1 MKYIRMLFWVI
12 FLMPTLVFSQDKA
25 QDLDTGWIR
34 FIEVL
39 DAFATETRQSI
50 QEAQNK
56 PRADLSRFEWTN
68 LLFWDEQNVSPLTG
82 TRGSSPMISTPFGSV
97 QLLTDVVGTQN
108 RNTVHGVVDVII
120 QKGWTV
126 DPPVFQIQET
136 KNIQSARFFTPTVPP
151 LKENINK
158 PYVINAVFPF
168 LLELNQP
175 GLPVSLSVTVDLKAC
190 SDETCLTQSYPLS
203 LELDGLRGETSP
215 FKPFIASAWSYLPR
229 PVSLDPAPIYR
240 TPDDMIWIDIP
251 NKYAIA
257 DTDYILSS
265 DMPLALTQ
273 ERIIQ
278 TDRGIRLI
286 LKTEPSLK
294 GKPVQLTYAGVNGI
308 WTMTTQAPI
317 EKEIPKAAVDNSW
330 FQTGWLF
337 LIASPLL
344 CWLFL
349 WRPNNEYEVRQK
361 ARQTLF
367 VFIPIGL
374 TAALYFSLFPVSYG
388 GLFSSFFWIS
398 ACILIFIIMYVLPQ
412 KPTPLTYAVLTLIA
426 PLTYI
431 APVWNNADSGIEKTL
446 LCLYLTGMACLPYL
460 LFYLFPYGTVRLFK
474 QTKTWSTWLI
484 KLPLLGCALW
494 YALMGSALLIHQ
506 RINWPVYSPEAAQ
519 QLLEQNE
526 IILVSVGPNWCVT
539 CTLNRLNLT
548 YVGVA
553 KTLRQQNKMTLMT
566 AINSPLPQER
576 AYPQNVIMTRD
587 FPHGEKAPA
596 FIPDYSMQKFFKIYS
611 TAR

>member
-1 MKYIRMLFWVI
+1 MKYIWMLLGVI
-12 FLMPTLVFSQDKA
+12 FLLPTLAFSQDKA
-25 QDLDTGWIR
+25 QDFDANWIR
-34 FIEVL
+34 FVEAL

-50 QEAQNK
+50 QEARNK

-82 TRGSSPMISTPFGSV
+82 TLGSSPMISTPFGSL
-97 QLLTDVVGTQN
+97 QLFTDVVGTQN
-108 RNTVHGVVDVII
+108 RETIYGVVDVII
-120 QKGWTV
+120 QKGWTI
-126 DPPVFQIQET
+126 DKPLFQIQET
-136 KNIQSARFFTPTVPP
+136 KNIQSAQFFTPTIPP

-158 PYVINAVFPF
+158 PYVVNTVFPF
-168 LLELNQP
+168 LLKLNQS
-175 GLPVSLSVTVDLKAC
+175 GRPVSLSVTVELKAC
-190 SDETCLTQSYPLS
+190 SNETCFTQSYPLS

-215 FKPFIASAWSYLPR
+215 FKPFIASAWSYLPQ
-229 PVSLDPAPIYR
+229 PVSLDPIPIYR
-240 TPDDMIWIDIP
+240 ASDETLWIDIP
-251 NKYAIA
+251 NKYAITNA
-257 DTDYILSS
+257 DYILSS
-265 DMPLALTQ
+265 DRPITITQ
-273 ERIIQ
+273 ERVIR
-278 TDRGIRLI
+278 TDQGTRLI
-286 LKTEPSLK
+286 LKTNPSLK
-294 GKPVQLTYAGVNGI
+294 DKPVRLTYTGSNGL
-308 WTMTTQAPI
+308 WTMSTQAPI
-317 EKEIPKAAVDNSW
+317 EKEIPKVAVDNSW

-431 APVWNNADSGIEKTL
+431 EPVWNNADSGIEKAL
-446 LCLYLTGMACLPYL
+446 FCLYLTGMACLPYL

-519 QLLEQNE
+519 QLLEQNK

-566 AINSPLPQER
+566 AINSPLAQDQ
-576 AYPQNVIMTRD
+576 AYPQNVIMTQD

>member
-1 MKYIRMLFWVI
+1 
-12 FLMPTLVFSQDKA
+12 
-25 QDLDTGWIR
+25 
-34 FIEVL
+34 
-39 DAFATETRQSI
+39 
-50 QEAQNK
+50 
-56 PRADLSRFEWTN
+56 
-68 LLFWDEQNVSPLTG
+68 
-82 TRGSSPMISTPFGSV
+82 
-97 QLLTDVVGTQN
+97 
-108 RNTVHGVVDVII
+108 
-120 QKGWTV
+120 
-126 DPPVFQIQET
+126 
-136 KNIQSARFFTPTVPP
+136 
-151 LKENINK
+151 
-158 PYVINAVFPF
+158 
-168 LLELNQP
+168 
-175 GLPVSLSVTVDLKAC
+175 
-190 SDETCLTQSYPLS
+190 
-203 LELDGLRGETSP
+203 
-215 FKPFIASAWSYLPR
+215 
-229 PVSLDPAPIYR
+229 
-240 TPDDMIWIDIP
+240 MIWIDIP

-294 GKPVQLTYAGVNGI
+294 GKPVQLTYTGVNGI

-431 APVWNNADSGIEKTL
+431 APVWNNADSGIEKAL
-446 LCLYLTGMACLPYL
+446 FCLYLTGMACLPYL

-566 AINSPLPQER
+566 AINSPLAQDQ